1 MTPSILRAPAHAWT
15 LACLVAAMPVSAAAQ
30 CVDYA
35 DHLRWIGGVD
45 TGFDGEARDIAVA
58 GSRAYLA
65 NLNSGFYVLD
75 VGDPRAPRI
84 LGHVDTPHSASAVD
98 VAGPYAYVAD
108 GATGLL
114 VIDVSDP
121 GDPRIVGTVDTPGYA
136 WDVVVSGTLAYLS
149 DQYRLLVIDVANPAA
164 PWIRGGVDLAQFGVQ
179 IALSGHHVFAAVR
192 TAGFQVIDVG
202 DPSAPAVVAG
212 GPPTPVEG
220 IAVHGAH
227 AYLACQGNGLVV
239 LDISDPVHPQVV
251 GVADEPGAT
260 AGRVAVDGPLAWVAD
275 GSRSVRTVDVSD
287 PADPRL
293 LGRMSLSPFSVQGI
307 AAIGPLAYVA
317 NGYAGVQILDG
328 TAPAAVPTL
337 GSLDEY
343 LGFRGVAATATHA
356 FVGLDDLFQSVDIT
370 DIHTPVADG
379 GVALGRDILR
389 IALDGNLAYVANSG
403 LAIVDVSDPR
413 FPQIVSNVDVGA
425 HCIDLVLAG
434 TRVLAAS
441 GEDGLVVFDVSDP
454 AAPAIEGWIPTGD
467 YAAGIALYGN
477 LAFVADRDG
486 GLLVVEVS
494 RPTAPR
500 IIETVPLQD
509 AVDVD
514 VIGDA
519 VVVATQLTG
528 IHVFRATDPSDHRIV
543 TNLRTPYS
551 TRSVTGAGP
560 FAYVADS
567 GVGVVLVDVSDPR
580 APRVTGS
587 VDVPYS
593 RDIFVAAEHV
603 FVTTTYDP
611 GGLRIVPRHC
621 GPAFASTGVPVPA
634 SAAPTALRTFPN
646 PSVKFASVRVETSA
660 RGAVRATI
668 HDAAG
673 RLVRRL
679 ADGTM
684 DAGAHD
690 LAWDHRDATGRPVA
704 SGVYLLRVAT
714 VDGTRTTRMVV
725 LK

>member
-1 MTPSILRAPAHAWT
+1 MTPSITRARALASILACIAPA
-15 LACLVAAMPVSAAAQ
+15 MPASAPAQ
-30 CVDYA
+30 CADYA

-65 NLNSGFYVLD
+65 NLSSGFYVLD

-84 LGHVDTPHSASAVD
+84 VGHVDTPHSASAVD
-98 VAGPYAYVAD
+98 VAGTYAYVAD

-114 VIDVSDP
+114 VIDVADP
-121 GDPRIVGTVDTPGYA
+121 TDPRIVGTVDTPGYA

-149 DQYRLLVIDVANPAA
+149 DQYRLLVIDVSNPVA
-164 PWIRGGVDLAQFGVQ
+164 PWIRGGVDLAGWGVQ
-179 IALSGHHVFAAVR
+179 IAQSGHHVFAAVR
-192 TAGFQVIDVG
+192 AAGFQVIDVG
-202 DPSAPAVVAG
+202 NPVAPVVVAG
-212 GPPTPVEG
+212 GAPTPVEG

-227 AYLACQGNGLVV
+227 AYLACLGNGLAV
-239 LDISDPVHPQVV
+239 LDISDPVHPQVI
-251 GVADEPGAT
+251 GVADEPGAY

-293 LGRMSLSPFSVQGI
+293 LGRMSLSAFSVEGI
-307 AAIGPLAYVA
+307 AAVGPLAYVA

-328 TAPAAVPTL
+328 TAPDAVPTL
-337 GSLDEY
+337 GSLDVF
-343 LGFRGVAATATHA
+343 LGFRGAAAAGSHV
-356 FVGLDDLFQSVDIT
+356 FVGLDDQFQSVDVT
-370 DIHTPVADG
+370 DVHAPVVDG

-413 FPQIVSNVDVGA
+413 FPQVVSNVDVGA
-425 HCIDLVLAG
+425 HCIDFALRDK
-434 TRVLAAS
+434 RVYAAS
-441 GEDGLVVFDVSDP
+441 GEDGLVVFDVSDSS
-454 AAPAIEGWIPTGD
+454 APAVEAWRAVPG
-467 YAAGIALYGN
+467 YAVGVALRGS
-477 LAFVADRDG
+477 LAFVANNDV
-486 GLLVVEVS
+486 GLQVIDISDPGSADVVE
-494 RPTAPR
+494 
-500 IIETVPLQD
+500 IVPISQP
-509 AVDVD
+509 VDVD

-519 VVVATQLTG
+519 VVVATHLDG
-528 IHVFRATDPSDHRIV
+528 IHVFHAQDPSDHRIV

-551 TRSVTGAGP
+551 TSSVTGAWP
-560 FAYVADS
+560 FVYVADR
-567 GVGVVLVDVSDPR
+567 GLGVVLVDVSDPR
-580 APRVTGS
+580 APRVVGT
-587 VDVPYS
+587 VDAPYA
-593 RDIFVAAEHV
+593 RDICLSGEHV
-603 FVTTTYDP
+603 FVTTTHDP

-621 GPAFASTGVPVPA
+621 GPVFASTGAPVPA
-634 SAAPTALRTFPN
+634 STAAVALRVFPN
-646 PSVKFASVRVETSA
+646 PSVRLASVRVETSA

-684 DAGAHD
+684 EAGAHD
-690 LAWDHRDATGRPVA
+690 FAWDHRDAGGRPVA
-704 SGVYLLRVAT
+704 SGVYLLRVDT